1 LTADE
6 RMWPPIGFTRR
17 DLGRL
22 IGLAS
27 VGLPLL
33 TGPAR
38 PAEAVARVW
47 RVTGQALP
55 GLADLDAAV
64 MAFMEDRSI
73 TCGSLAVTRNGRL
86 VLARGYTWAAARTP
100 VAPTRPVSLFRTAS
114 VSKPVTAAA
123 VLRLIQDG
131 RLHPDD
137 RVANLLHLGGT
148 ADPRLAEVTV
158 LHLLRH
164 RGGWDRES
172 SGDPM
177 FADQGV
183 ASALGRRLPIGMDDI
198 VRYVTGR
205 RLDHDPGTTFAY
217 SNYGYLLLGRIIERV
232 TGMPYAAY
240 VNRAVLAPLGIGRMR
255 LGRTLVPAPGE
266 VPYYSQYKAPTVMDP
281 SGALVAA
288 PYGSFNQ
295 ENNAFNCGW
304 LASAVDLVRFARVYD
319 GVTPVL
325 SGASAS
331 AAFAR
336 PEAGT
341 AAGAVARAAGADTG
355 TAEDGGGNGHYY
367 GCGWHVRP
375 AGRGLLTWH
384 SGSLPGTH
392 TLLVRR
398 PDGLTWTVMFDQ
410 RDDPSGERYRDI
422 DDALHEAADDVGT
435 WPVGDLGALYFAKG
449 AGQ

>member
-6 RMWPPIGFTRR
+6 RTSLGGTGPIGLTRR
-17 DLGRL
+17 DLGRFL
-22 IGLAS
+22 ALAGIGLPA
-27 VGLPLL
+27 L
-33 TGPAR
+33 TGPALTR
-38 PAEAVARVW
+38 SAEADARVW

-55 GLADLDAAV
+55 GLDDLEAAV

-73 TCGSLAVTRNGRL
+73 TCGSFAVTRNGRL
-86 VLARGYTWAAARTP
+86 VLARGYTWTAARTP
-100 VAPTRPVSLFRTAS
+100 VISPTRPISLFRTAS
-114 VSKPVTAAA
+114 VTKPITAAA
-123 VLRLIQDG
+123 VLRLIQEG

-137 RVANLLHLGGT
+137 RVTSLLRLGPA
-148 ADPRLAEVTV
+148 ADPRLDGVTV

-164 RGGWDRES
+164 RGGWDRGV

-177 FADQGV
+177 FADQDI
-183 ASALGRRLPIGMDDI
+183 ASALGRPLPVAPDDI
-198 VRYVTGR
+198 VRYVTAR

-232 TGMPYAAY
+232 TGLPYAVY
-240 VNRAVLAPLGIGRMR
+240 VSRAVLAPLGIGRMR

-266 VPYYSQYKAPTVMDP
+266 VPYYSQYKGPTVMDP
-281 SGALVAA
+281 SRALVAA
-288 PYGSFNQ
+288 PYGSFNH

-336 PEAGT
+336 PEAAGT
-341 AAGAVARAAGADTG
+341 AAVT
-355 TAEDGGGNGHYY
+355 GGNGHYY

-375 AGRGLLTWH
+375 AARGLLAWH

-398 PDGLTWTVMFDQ
+398 PDGLTWAVMFDQ

-422 DDALHEAADDVGT
+422 DGALHDAADDVET
-435 WPVGDLGALYFAKG
+435 WPPGDLGAWYFGKG